1 MGRRKTYDREEIVD
15 RAMQLVWVQGFHA
28 TSTRDLTEAMDVNP
42 YSLYA
47 EFGSK
52 EALYQAVV
60 ERYEEK
66 VVHRNFSRLE
76 TTEASLDDVR
86 YVLDFFGDAGQRRAS
101 AMGCL
106 LCNASVER
114 APTIDGS
121 KESTARYVR
130 RLTAAFENALGN
142 AASEGRFVKGVRIDR
157 LAASL
162 VTHLMGVFVLMR
174 AQVDGAVIRAAADE
188 ALARI
193 DALTRA

>member
-1 MGRRKTYDREEIVD
+1 MGRRKTYDRDEIVD
-15 RAMQLVWVQGFHA
+15 RAMELFWVQGFHA
-28 TSTRDLTEAMDVNP
+28 TSTRNLTEAMDVNP

-52 EALYQAVV
+52 EGLYQAAV

-66 VVHRNFSRLE
+66 VVHRNFGRLE
-76 TTEASLDDVR
+76 TAEASLDDVR
-86 YVLDFFGDAGQRRAS
+86 HVLDFFGNAGQRRAS

-114 APTIDGS
+114 APTIEDS
-121 KESTARYVR
+121 RESTARFVG
-130 RLTAAFENALGN
+130 RLTAAFKNALGN
-142 AASEGRFVKGVRIDR
+142 AEAEGRLVKGARVNQ

-162 VTHLMGVFVLMR
+162 VTHLMGAFVLMR

-188 ALARI
+188 ALARV
-193 DALTRA
+193 DAVTRA